1 MAHGEDRK
9 KRKIG
14 VLGRKKS
21 RYVGKKDRKR
31 GRNMIRREYE
41 REGIRKKKKI
51 NNKRE
56 NITP

>member
-1 MAHGEDRK
+1 MGKIEK

-21 RYVGKKDRKR
+21 RYVGKKDHRD
-31 GRNMIRREYE
+31 IRREYE
-41 REGIRKKKKI
+41 REGIRKKKRN